1 MISYTACNDKKIN
14 LDRIIVVSLCAVFFA
29 FVSIL
34 CEINLTRSVPCVPYY
49 DDEHLINVSL
59 CLNETFSAE
68 LFNVFDF
75 IDPNVKDGI
84 CFGFSNDNDYN
95 YCFADN
101 RLDNK
106 AGIRTLPTKIH

>member
-1 MISYTACNDKKIN
+1 MISNTAYDDNTIN

-34 CEINLTRSVPCVPYY
+34 YEINLTQPVTCSPYY
-49 DDEHLINVSL
+49 DDEHIISVSL
-59 CLNETFSAE
+59 CLKETFSAE
-68 LFNVFDF
+68 LFNILDF
-75 IDPNVKDGI
+75 IDPNVKDGV
-84 CFGFSNDNDYN
+84 CFGLSDDNDYN

-106 AGIRTLPTKIH
+106 EGIRTLQTKIH